1 MEKSGMDSGTEPG
14 ESIPLPDGIGLPPE
28 FTPEMVGTLVTGPG
42 GLLAIPK
49 EQRGLVAIFQ
59 SGQVVVAKGS
69 RWSVDVKAVLDRAG
83 QLGQEIVAIHEI
95 ESDVIHGFYDAA
107 MAGPEEAD
115 SAPRQIERQRELRR
129 IIAMA
134 AEERASDIHIHV
146 HASHCEVRIRVHGR
160 LCHLINRTSHEG
172 LSLINA
178 AFAVAVDQG
187 SETGTTSY
195 MKGALGRAS
204 GLLPPTVD
212 IIRLQYTPTSGHRA
226 SLVMRLK
233 YAFGRDRHDIEQ
245 LGYLPDQIRDIAV
258 MRRRTS
264 GMYLLAGKVSSGKTT
279 TLQRILNA
287 MVHEKRFEISA
298 YSLEEPVELSIE
310 GAVHVAIA
318 PRSDQT
324 RGEAFVEAIKSTLR
338 SDPNV
343 VVLGELRDRALA
355 GYAIELAMT
364 GHALWTTIH
373 SGSALG
379 ILDRL
384 HDLGVDTW
392 KLCEPSVIRGL
403 MYQRLIGVICPACRI
418 DYPTAIGD
426 GRLSDDLAGE
436 VVALT
441 GKPAPHLY
449 IRGDGCDRC
458 SRGLGGRTVVAET
471 VLPDPRLLDHYA
483 NGNRV
488 AMRQHWLLTRRE
500 GGAGGIP
507 VMHHAMIRV
516 GTGDCDVNEVEEE
529 IDLVRAYQR
538 DYRSLAERL
547 PNMVRDMEGAHDSP

>member
-1 MEKSGMDSGTEPG
+1 MTRPDFSRRAVGT
-14 ESIPLPDGIGLPPE
+14 PLPDFAPE
-28 FTPEMVGTLVTGPG
+28 TVGPLLTGPG
-42 GLLAIPK
+42 GLLEVPD

-83 QLGQEIVAIHEI
+83 QAGQDIVAIHEI
-95 ESDVIHGFYDAA
+95 DSDAIHDIHRATQ
-107 MAGPEEAD
+107 AGPEDVEAP
-115 SAPRQIERQRELRR
+115 PRLIERQRDLRR

-134 AEERASDIHIHV
+134 AEERASDIHVHV

-160 LCHLINRTSHEG
+160 LRHLTNRMSHEG

-195 MKGALGRAS
+195 MKGALGKAS

-233 YAFGRDRHDIEQ
+233 YAFGKDVSDIGH
-245 LGYLPDQIRDIAV
+245 LGYLPDQIKEIAI

-287 MVHEKRFEISA
+287 MVHEKQFEISA
-298 YSLEEPVELSIE
+298 YSIEEPVELSIE

-403 MYQRLIGVICPACRI
+403 MYQRLIGIICPHCRVG
-418 DYPTAIGD
+418 YPAAVRD
-426 GRLSDDLAGE
+426 GRLSGDLARE
-436 VVALT
+436 VVAMT
-441 GKPAPHLY
+441 GKTETDLY

-458 SRGLGGRTVVAET
+458 NRGLAGRTVVAET

-488 AMRQHWLLTRRE
+488 AMRQHWLLPRRE

-516 GTGDCDVNEVEEE
+516 GTGECDVNEVEEE
-529 IDLVRAYQR
+529 IDLVRAYHR
-538 DYRSLAERL
+538 DYSGLAERL
-547 PNMVRDMEGAHDSP
+547 PNMIRDMEAA

>member
-1 MEKSGMDSGTEPG
+1 MTAERAVVGMDGSEV
-14 ESIPLPDGIGLPPE
+14 LPDFAPE
-28 FTPEMVGTLVTGPG
+28 RVGALITAPG
-42 GLLAIPK
+42 GVLELPV
-49 EQRGLVAIFQ
+49 EQRGLMAIFQ
-59 SGQVVVAKGS
+59 SGQAVVAKGS

-83 QLGQEIVAIHEI
+83 QAGQEIMAIHEI
-95 ESDVIHGFYDAA
+95 DSDRI
-107 MAGPEEAD
+107 EAIYQAVPTGMRD
-115 SAPRQIERQRELRR
+115 GDGEPSQIERQRDLRR

-134 AEERASDIHIHV
+134 AEKRASDIHVHV
-146 HASHCEVRIRVHGR
+146 HASYCEVRIRVHGR
-160 LCHLINRTSHEG
+160 LRHLTNRMSHEG

-195 MKGALGRAS
+195 MKGALGKAS
-204 GLLPPTVD
+204 GLLPSDVE

-233 YAFGRDRHDIEQ
+233 YSFGSDGDDIGQ
-245 LGYLPDQIRDIAV
+245 LGYLPDQIRDIGI

-287 MVHEKRFEISA
+287 MIREKQFEISA
-298 YSLEEPVELSIE
+298 YSIEEPVELSIA
-310 GAVHVAIA
+310 GAVHVAVA

-343 VVLGELRDRALA
+343 VVLGELRDRILA

-403 MYQRLIGVICPACRI
+403 MYQRLIGVICPRCRI
-418 DYPTAIGD
+418 TYHAAVNE
-426 GRLSDDLAGE
+426 GRLSPDLAGE
-436 VVALT
+436 VIALMET
-441 GKPAPHLY
+441 GDRHLY
-449 IRGDGCDRC
+449 IRGEGC
-458 SRGLGGRTVVAET
+458 SRC
-471 VLPDPRLLDHYA
+471 
-483 NGNRV
+483 
-488 AMRQHWLLTRRE
+488 TR
-500 GGAGGIP
+500 G
-507 VMHHAMIRV
+507 
-516 GTGDCDVNEVEEE
+516 
-529 IDLVRAYQR
+529 
-538 DYRSLAERL
+538 
-547 PNMVRDMEGAHDSP
+547 